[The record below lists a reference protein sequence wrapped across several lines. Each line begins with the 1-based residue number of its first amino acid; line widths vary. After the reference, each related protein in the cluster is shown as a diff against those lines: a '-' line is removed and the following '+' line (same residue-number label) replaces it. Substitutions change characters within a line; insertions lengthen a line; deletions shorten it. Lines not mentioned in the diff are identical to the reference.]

1 MKKKNTIIYMI
12 SGVVTALL
20 LAYIFFNLDWEV
32 LGKAFSDL
40 HWGWLG
46 LALLVYLVNVV
57 LRALRFANL
66 IYSRPVHW
74 LDLVPVSA
82 LHNVLVYLMPA
93 QSGDVTYVFIAKN
106 RLDLPLSEGTAT
118 LLASRYYDVSLVA
131 LILAL
136 LLPFSRSG
144 MPDWIFRTAVMFCF
158 IVLSGALA
166 ILVFLRVS
174 QPGSNNAAAGGGE
187 NLPARI
193 RSAWKKF
200 TAGLR
205 EIQSHGAH
213 ARIALLT
220 AGIWLCIYLNYYS
233 AVQGMGLPISFHQI
247 VIISVVMISLTLLPV
262 QGFANVGTH
271 EIGWA
276 SVLVAF
282 HYPYDT
288 ALAIAVGSHFVF
300 LMSVLISGG
309 IAFFG
314 AKLVRAFIVSK

>member
-1 MKKKNTIIYMI
+1 MKRNNTIIYI
-12 SGVVTALL
+12 TSGVVTALL
-20 LAYIFFNLDWEV
+20 LAYIFSELDWAV
-32 LGKAFSDL
+32 LGRAFSDL

-46 LALLVYLVNVV
+46 LALLVYLANVV

-66 IYSRPVHW
+66 IYSRSIHW
-74 LDLVPVSA
+74 LELVPVSA

-93 QSGDVTYVFIAKN
+93 QTGDVTYIFIAKN
-106 RLDLPLSEGTAT
+106 RLNLSLSEGTAT
-118 LLASRYYDVSLVA
+118 LLASRFYDISLVA

-136 LLPFSRSG
+136 LLPSARSG
-144 MPDWIFRTAVMFCF
+144 MPDWIFQTAAMFCI
-158 IVLSGALA
+158 IVLLGALT
-166 ILVFLRVS
+166 ILVFLKVNKPASNTATAADGKNLLTRVR
-174 QPGSNNAAAGGGE
+174 AAWE
-187 NLPARI
+187 
-193 RSAWKKF
+193 KF
-200 TAGLR
+200 LAGLR

-213 ARIALLT
+213 GKIALLT

-233 AVQGMGLPISFHQI
+233 AVRGMGLPISFHQI

-282 HYPYDT
+282 QYPYEA
-288 ALAIAVGSHFVF
+288 ALAMAVGSHFVF

-309 IAFFG
+309 IAFFI
-314 AKLVRAFIVSK
+314 AKLIRTLIERK